1 MRSWT
6 FLLWFELPSDLD
18 SGGSPPFLSNAE
30 RHTLLERTIG
40 RDDRWGLKRTRI
52 ANPAGRGERQSLLLF
67 LTTEAE
73 TSSAA
78 EALLRAGI
86 DELVTRHVPNA
97 QLTWVL
103 DITDQWTD
111 DAQPSTPT

>member
-18 SGGSPPFLSNAE
+18 SGGGPPFLSGAE
-30 RHTLLERTIG
+30 RHILLERTIG
-40 RDDRWGLKRTRI
+40 RDDRWELKRTRI

-67 LTTEAE
+67 LATEAE
-73 TSSAA
+73 TSSGA
-78 EALLRAGI
+78 EAPLRAGI
-86 DELVTRHVPNA
+86 GELVTRHVPNA

-111 DAQPSTPT
+111 DVQPSTPT